1 MLGYL
6 TDINGDEN
14 PITLKSGTRFLFF
27 YDILKGYYNW
37 FLNFKKKKKN
47 GTEGFKKKLY
57 PPNTSNFLT

>member
-27 YDILKGYYNW
+27 YDILKGYYN
-37 FLNFKKKKKN
+37 
-47 GTEGFKKKLY
+47 
-57 PPNTSNFLT
+57 